1 MGARIDHNA
10 RVSSTVPTILAV
22 DIGTSE
28 TKAGI
33 VSVDGRLVAVARKAH
48 PFALDPA
55 TGSAEQQPGAWWD
68 ELRSTVSALRASTAD
83 PPAAICC
90 VGQGPTLVVARADG
104 TPARPAMT
112 WMDRRG
118 SAMEP
123 ELERATG
130 LRGWGLG
137 VLPAAL
143 WVERHDPAAA
153 AAARWYLNAW
163 EWMAY
168 RLSGVAA
175 TTQTP
180 GQALPDPRRAAT
192 AGLDPARV
200 PPVAAAGSVLGSLG
214 SDAASELGLPAG
226 LPVVAG
232 TVDSFAT
239 FHGAGLLD
247 AGEAV
252 DTGGTSGGLAI
263 YTDRPVEV
271 PGAWVAAAPLPGRW
285 IVGGAMSA
293 TGKALDWLATS
304 VLGGAATADELVA
317 DAMGVR
323 PGAEGLVFL
332 PYLAGE
338 RSPLWDPLARG
349 AFVGLTLSHGR
360 AHLARAVLESAALAL
375 RHVAL
380 PIRAAGVEIG
390 ELRITGGTARGDGWN
405 QIKAD
410 VLGVRVGI
418 PAIRETALVGAAI
431 LGASAIGLVAD
442 VTEGIGAMVH
452 IERHLEPNHANR
464 ATYDA
469 LFEAYVG
476 LWPPIAPIVHE
487 LNRLPG

>member
-1 MGARIDHNA
+1 
-10 RVSSTVPTILAV
+10 VSSTIPTILAV

-33 VSVDGRLVAVARKAH
+33 VSIDGRLVAMARRAH
-48 PFALDPA
+48 PFAVDPV
-55 TGSAEQQPGAWWD
+55 TGTAEQQPGAWWD
-68 ELRSTVSALRASTAD
+68 ELRSTVAALRASAAD

-104 TPARPAMT
+104 TAARPAMT

-118 SAMEP
+118 SGMEP
-123 ELERATG
+123 ELEQATG

-143 WVERHDPAAA
+143 WVERHDAAA
-153 AAARWYLNAW
+153 ASAARWYFNAW

-168 RLSGVAA
+168 QMSGIAA
-175 TTQTP
+175 TTQAP
-180 GQALPDPRRAAT
+180 GQALPDPQRAAR
-192 AGLDPARV
+192 AGLDPSRI
-200 PPVAAAGSVLGSLG
+200 PPVAAAGSVLGGLRAG
-214 SDAASELGLPAG
+214 AASELGLPAG
-226 LPVVAG
+226 IPVVAG

-247 AGEAV
+247 AGDAV

-271 PGAWVAAAPLPGRW
+271 PGAWVAAAPLQGRW

-304 VLGGAATADELVA
+304 VLGDAMPTDELVA
-317 DAMGVR
+317 EAMRVG

-380 PIRAAGVEIG
+380 PIRTAGIEIN

-410 VLGVRVGI
+410 VLGVQVGI
-418 PAIRETALVGAAI
+418 PKIRETALVGAAI
-431 LGASAIGLVAD
+431 LGGSAIGLVTD
-442 VTEGIGAMVH
+442 VAEGIRSMVH
-452 IERHLEPNHANR
+452 IERHLEPNRANR
-464 ATYDA
+464 DTYDA
-469 LFEAYVG
+469 LFEAYVA
-476 LWPPIAPIVHE
+476 LWPRIAPIVHE